1 MADNTMLILA
11 GLGLAG
17 VLLASQGEAAQP
29 VNTMDVSCP
38 QSIEADNVGN
48 VIIPILVT
56 TPQTN
61 TSATTK
67 TIRLTIGSRTPIT
80 RQVTMNPGD
89 IRTEF
94 FTDSGIISQISFVT
108 EVI

>member
-17 VLLASQGEAAQP
+17 VLLASQGEAVQP
-29 VNTMDVSCP
+29 INTIDVSCP
-38 QSIEADNVGN
+38 QSVEADNVGN

-56 TPQTN
+56 APHTN
-61 TSATTK
+61 TSSATK
-67 TIRLTIGSRTPIT
+67 TIRLTIGSRLPIT

-94 FTDSGIISQISFVT
+94 FADSGITIQTSFVT